1 MPQCHDQFDS
11 VSLLYMPGPRLALH
25 PLEAAYILSQPWHEV
40 VVGGVSLL
48 SLTLI
53 L

>member
-11 VSLLYMPGPRLALH
+11 VSLLYMAGPHLALH
-25 PLEAAYILSQPWHEV
+25 PLETAYILSHPWHKV
-40 VVGGVSLL
+40 VGGGVSLL